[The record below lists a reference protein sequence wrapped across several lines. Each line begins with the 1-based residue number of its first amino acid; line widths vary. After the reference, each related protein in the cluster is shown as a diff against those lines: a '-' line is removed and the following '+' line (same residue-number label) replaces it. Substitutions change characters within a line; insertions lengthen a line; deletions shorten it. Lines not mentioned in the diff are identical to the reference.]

1 MKIVD
6 YETFNRMPSGT
17 IFAPCSPC
25 MLDEELSIKVDT
37 GKEDNGRY
45 YFNGVMPLSPW
56 FDNPSFFGIGQKEK
70 AKFEVYDGDSN
81 DYLDCEM
88 FLVFDEEDIDE
99 MIAILKWAKNGC
111 KENKP

>member
-17 IFAPCSPC
+17 IFAPCIPC
-25 MLDEELSIKVDT
+25 ILKEELSIKVDA
-37 GKEDNGRY
+37 GQEADGQY

-56 FDNPSFFGIGQKEK
+56 FDNPSFFEIGQKEK
-70 AKFEVYDGDSN
+70 AKFEIYDGDSN
-81 DYLDCEM
+81 DYLDYVM

-111 KENKP
+111 KEG